1 MKSMKKAFSLIA
13 LSLLIIGSNPAKASP
28 VQEKIDV
35 VDNAVIYDAPI
46 FAMKYEAVA
55 DLNFYPAIDQV
66 YVEHPIQSATIQLPA
81 TVMAEDQL
89 APDERI
95 RLYRHYFDP
104 EDNKKYPEYR
114 PDKLCSGFTR
124 PVDRPAR

>member
-1 MKSMKKAFSLIA
+1 MKKAFSLIA
-13 LSLLIIGSNPAKASP
+13 LSLLIIGSNPANASP
-28 VQEKIDV
+28 SQEKIDV
-35 VDNAVIYDAPI
+35 VDNAIYDAPI

-55 DLNFYPAIDQV
+55 DLNLYPAIDQADNV
-66 YVEHPIQSATIQLPA
+66 VQPIQSTTIQLPA

-95 RLYRHYFDP
+95 RLYRHYYNH
-104 EDNKKYPEYR
+104 EDNKKYPEYLA
-114 PDKLCSGFTR
+114 DKLSDGFIR